1 MQVQDLLPR
10 FSQQSVM
17 VLGDLVVEKYV
28 WGTARGLANDAPVPV
43 LRVEGEEYQLGG
55 AANVARHLA
64 ALGAQVRLCGLV
76 GYDDAAHALRR
87 SVRQSGIDTS
97 GIFPAQGRQTASKVR
112 VLSHQHGQQLL
123 QLDYEPPRST
133 TDLERGSL
141 RTYIEATLEST
152 DCLILCDYE
161 KETYGS
167 LEFVQELARLAAA
180 QKVLTVADAHPAGV
194 SLLRDTH
201 LTLVSDAAAR
211 DLHATLYEHSGVS
224 RGELA
229 RDLLEFL
236 HCGAIVLIDAAEGM
250 LGVRQE
256 GEAASIPCSLGAPFS
271 VLGLREPL
279 LGTLTLCLLA
289 GGDLGL
295 ALRVAGRAGAKLV
308 SKPGPASLRPEELLD
323 DS

>member
-17 VLGDLVVEKYV
+17 VLGDLMVEKYI
-28 WGTARGLANDAPVPV
+28 WGTARDLASDAPVPV

-55 AANVARHLA
+55 AANVAHHLA
-64 ALGAQVRLCGLV
+64 VLGAQVRLCGLV
-76 GYDDAAHALRR
+76 GYDDAAHVLRR

-112 VLSHQHGQQLL
+112 VLSQQHGQQLL

-180 QKVLTVADAHPAGV
+180 RDVLTVADAHPAGV
-194 SLLRDTH
+194 SVLLDTR
-201 LTLVSDAAAR
+201 LTLLSEAAAR
-211 DLHATLYEHSGVS
+211 DLHATLSEHSAVS

-229 RDLLEFL
+229 RDLLELL
-236 HCGAIVLIDAAEGM
+236 HCGAIVLMDDAKGL

-256 GEAASIPCSLGAPFS
+256 GDATSIPFTLGPPFPAP
-271 VLGLREPL
+271 GLREL
-279 LGTLTLCLLA
+279 MLGTLTLCLLA
-289 GGDLGL
+289 GADLGL
-295 ALRVAGRAGAKLV
+295 ALRVAGRAGAKV
-308 SKPGPASLRPEELLD
+308 VGKPGPATLRPEALLD